1 MLGVE
6 HDILVD
12 PRVPAENF
20 YNVIVPAGHY
30 FMMGD
35 NRDNSDDSRYWGFVP
50 DSAIVGKARW
60 IWMSWDKKAMRIRFS
75 RIGSRLVRC
84 YVIEQGKRFQSHVYG
99 SYNDAFSIVRA
110 FEPGSK
116 KSLILSPVT
125 CLLRKL
131 MLVFCL
137 LLCVIF
143 ILKVK

>member
-1 MLGVE
+1 MKQHFISDVHQVMDNGSLQKRKVKKYRENLLGVE

-75 RIGSRLVRC
+75 RIGSRL
-84 YVIEQGKRFQSHVYG
+84 
-99 SYNDAFSIVRA
+99 
-110 FEPGSK
+110 
-116 KSLILSPVT
+116 
-125 CLLRKL
+125 
-131 MLVFCL
+131 
-137 LLCVIF
+137 
-143 ILKVK
+143 